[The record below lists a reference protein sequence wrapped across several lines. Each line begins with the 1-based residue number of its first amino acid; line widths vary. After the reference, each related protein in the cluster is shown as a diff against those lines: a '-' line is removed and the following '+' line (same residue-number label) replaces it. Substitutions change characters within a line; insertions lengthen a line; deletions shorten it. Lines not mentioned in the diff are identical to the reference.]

1 MHFPHFMATNACR
14 TSACSYQ
21 FHSRRRNRSKPHHQ
35 TQPRRIGPG
44 SVQDTLDKKR
54 GNAVDTASL
63 LIALLRSAKIPARY
77 VYGAVERLIDKAIN
91 WVGGAKTG
99 EMAQGGVARKP

>member
-1 MHFPHFMATNACR
+1 VQGA
-14 TSACSYQ
+14 
-21 FHSRRRNRSKPHHQ
+21 
-35 TQPRRIGPG
+35 
-44 SVQDTLDKKR
+44 QDTLDKKR

-63 LIALLRSAKIPARY
+63 LIAMLRSAKIPARY
-77 VYGAVERLIDKAIN
+77 VYGTVEMPIDKAMN